1 MPACA
6 GVMMSYDVCDVTV
19 MARDGASMD
28 WSGVLEAIPRDVESS
43 EVEADE
49 LYNFLSNVRG
59 YCLVGYASRVPTS

>member
-1 MPACA
+1 
-6 GVMMSYDVCDVTV
+6 MMSYDVRDVTV

-49 LYNFLSNVRG
+49 LYKFLSNVRG
-59 YCLVGYASRVPTS
+59 YYLVGYTSRLPAS